1 MEKVI
6 TTFVEN
12 SNAAGIARCRF
23 CGAALTHT
31 LVDLGMSPLCESFL
45 TAEQLNQMEPF
56 YPLHVYVCSE
66 CFLVQLEEYVSPE
79 KIFTHYAYFS
89 SFSDTWLDHARR
101 YSEMAIERF
110 HLTAENFVIEIASND
125 GYLLQNFVNA
135 GIPVLGIEPAV
146 NVAEAALK
154 IGVSTLIA
162 FFSEDVAR
170 NLVANG
176 RKADLIIGNN
186 VLAQVPGLND
196 FVAGLKVMLAPAGV
210 ITLEFPHLYQL
221 MSGNQFDTIYH
232 EHFSYFSFYSTKK
245 IFAKHELEIFD
256 VEELPTHGGSLRIY
270 LHHADGNRHQV
281 SDRVKNLEQQEL
293 KNEVNKLNTYSTFG
307 ENVKETKR
315 KLLEFFITAKRQ
327 EKRIAGYGAPGKGN
341 TLLNYCGIRT
351 DFLDYTVDR
360 SPFKQGKF
368 LPGTHIPIYPPEKI
382 SETRPDYLF
391 ILPWNLK
398 DEIMKQMAFVRDWGG
413 KFVVPIPELR
423 VY

>member
-6 TTFVEN
+6 TAVVEN
-12 SNAAGIARCRF
+12 RSNAAVASCRF
-23 CGAALTHT
+23 CGAALTNT

-45 TAEQLNQMEPF
+45 SAEQLNQMEPF
-56 YPLHVYVCSE
+56 YPLHVYVCAE

-79 KIFTHYAYFS
+79 NIFTHYAYFS
-89 SFSDTWLDHARR
+89 SYSDTWLDHARR

-110 HLTAENFVIEIASND
+110 QLTAENFVVEIASND
-125 GYLLQNFVNA
+125 GYLLQNFVKA
-135 GIPVLGIEPAV
+135 AIPVLGIEPAV

-154 IGVSTLIA
+154 KGVSTLIA
-162 FFSEDVAR
+162 FFSEDTAR
-170 NLVANG
+170 NLIANG

-186 VLAQVPGLND
+186 VLAQVPALND
-196 FVAGLKVMLAPAGV
+196 FVAGLKIMLAPAGV

-232 EHFSYFSFYSTKK
+232 EHFSYFSFYSSKK

-256 VEELPTHGGSLRIY
+256 VEELSTHGGSLRIY
-270 LHHADGNRHQV
+270 LHHADDRKHEV
-281 SDRVKNLEQQEL
+281 SDHVKNLEQQEL

-315 KLLEFFITAKRQ
+315 KLLEFLITAKRQ
-327 EKRIAGYGAPGKGN
+327 GKKIAGYGAPGKGN

-368 LPGTHIPIYPPEKI
+368 LPGTHIPIYPPEHI
-382 SETRPDYLF
+382 TETRPDYVF

-398 DEIMKQMAFVRDWGG
+398 DEIMKQMAFVREWGG
-413 KFVVPIPELR
+413 KFVVPIPELT